1 MKTIIIF
8 FILQSINV
16 VLSTMKSL
24 VMIRSNNRHL
34 SAMVN
39 AVQYGFYAI
48 VIKQIANLGLEITVI
63 ITIITNFLGVYISYY
78 IMSFIQKERVWMIK
92 TQPLKEKETNHIIE
106 KLNECNIA
114 FNVMEIRGKQMFEI
128 YSYSSRESEDI
139 RKVLD
144 STGLDIKI
152 FITEMIHQL

>member
-1 MKTIIIF
+1 
-8 FILQSINV
+8 
-16 VLSTMKSL
+16 
-24 VMIRSNNRHL
+24 MIRSNNRHL
-34 SAMVN
+34 SAVVN
-39 AVQYGFYAI
+39 AIQYGFYAI

-63 ITIITNFLGVYISYY
+63 ITIVTNFLGVYISYY
-78 IMSFIQKERVWMIK
+78 IMSFIQKERIWMIK
-92 TQPLKEKETNHIIE
+92 TQPLKEKETHYIIE

-139 RKVLD
+139 KKVLD
-144 STGLDIKI
+144 STNLNIKI